1 MSLYSILLAAWLP
14 GFALL
19 IDPTAATGQAPA
31 PDTAARAAP
40 DSQRTVGDSGQKT
53 DTAKATADTVK
64 ATTDT
69 VAQRARPDSTPRSDT
84 TRASASPAPPST
96 SPEPRDSILSA
107 ACGGAAPVARDLLV
121 VLFAPEAVARERTAA
136 AKSVAGILLGPAG
149 AGEPGAF
156 YIRVPAGGSEF
167 QLRHASDQLILLPQV
182 RQVGSRACPPPA
194 RPEPTRE

>member
-1 MSLYSILLAAWLP
+1 MSLHSILLAMSLP

-31 PDTAARAAP
+31 SDTAAKAAP
-40 DSQRTVGDSGQKT
+40 DSQRTLGDSGQNT

-84 TRASASPAPPST
+84 TRAPASSGTARTPT
-96 SPEPRDSILSA
+96 EPRDTPLSA
-107 ACGGAAPVARDLLV
+107 ACGGTAPVARDLLV
-121 VLFAPEAVARERTAA
+121 VLFAPEAAARERAAA
-136 AKSVAGILLGPAG
+136 AKSVGGTLLGPAG
-149 AGEPGAF
+149 AGEPDA
-156 YIRVPAGGSEF
+156 YYLRVPAGGSEF

-194 RPEPTRE
+194 PPETSRK